1 MVLQSLTMAAG
12 WQLVGL
18 QSSEVFAHATEHCK
32 AEVLAYALLLAA
44 QTKMHNGSRT
54 ATDKTNST

>member
-1 MVLQSLTMAAG
+1 MAAG

-18 QSSEVFAHATEHCK
+18 QNSEVFAHATKHCK
-32 AEVLAYALLLAA
+32 AEVLAYELLLAV
-44 QTKMHNGSRT
+44 QTQMHSGSRT